1 MIVPRSP
8 FRVPR
13 LEGPGFGATPRCHV
27 EFPTRNAERGTRNWF
42 SLLVV
47 TLTLAGPL
55 QAQSDSLMRRQSPFA
70 VKYGKWALVAA
81 AVGMGLKAA
90 SDHNAADRAFNR
102 LTSYCEDQPN
112 GCAQGPGGRY
122 TDPVAER
129 YYQSSL
135 SKDRHARGWL
145 LGGEVTILGAVGL
158 FVWELSRPKAL
169 PKNIPFEPELQW
181 SPRSTRLM
189 GRVRF

>member
-1 MIVPRSP
+1 MNVPRSA

-13 LEGPGFGATPRCHV
+13 VRDPGREPALCPHPPG
-27 EFPTRNAERGTRNWF
+27 PTRNAERGTRNWL
-42 SLLVV
+42 SLL
-47 TLTLAGPL
+47 LAALALAGPL
-55 QAQSDSLMRRQSPFA
+55 QAQSDSLMRRSSPFA

-90 SDHNAADRAFNR
+90 SEHNAADRAFNR
-102 LTSYCEDQPN
+102 LTSYCEDLPN
-112 GCAQGPGGRY
+112 GCAQAPGGKY

-135 SKDRHARGWL
+135 SRDRRARGWL
-145 LGGEVTILGAVGL
+145 LGGEVSILGAVGL
-158 FVWELSRPKAL
+158 FVWELGRPKAL

-189 GRVRF
+189 GKVRF